1 MFSTLYHVKMAENI
15 NKLIDFLWINFWI
28 IIYKNKNLK
37 KIKLSAFCKIRLNVI
52 QKKKI
57 YKYWFAKFVVF
68 HELYITHINYC
79 HDFSDILHNKKVFW
93 TKFII
98 KIQIVF
104 FNKSF

>member
-52 QKKKI
+52 QKKKNI
-57 YKYWFAKFVVF
+57 NIDLLNL
-68 HELYITHINYC
+68 LYFMNY
-79 HDFSDILHNKKVFW
+79 ILHILIIATIFQIFCTIKKCFEQNLLL
-93 TKFII
+93 KY
-98 KIQIVF
+98 K
-104 FNKSF
+104 